1 MLLTQNSTF
10 IIGPVAKILGFIMD
24 AIFELLNLIKIP
36 NIGLS
41 IILFTIVIY
50 LLLLPLTIRQQKFSK
65 LSAKMSPELQAIQ
78 NKYKDKRNDQEAMM
92 AMNSETQAVYAK
104 YGVSPSGTCLPLLIQ
119 MPILF
124 ALYRVIYAIP
134 AYVGRVRDVFVHN
147 DFITNLMNQKGSQEF
162 ISSFKNA
169 AMYTKQFG
177 NEKFT
182 VENTYIDILNQA
194 STAEWQSIAT
204 EYPSLAEDVA
214 YITENLD
221 KYNNFLGLNI
231 ANSPSFTVSQAF
243 DNGQWLLLI
252 GAILIPLLS
261 AVTQWIN
268 VKLMPNSTQTDTK
281 NQTEQQAAMMSSMTM
296 MNYMMPI
303 TSAIFCFTLPAGM
316 GIYWIAGSVVRTI
329 QQIAINKYIDKMDI
343 DKIVEKNKEKY
354 EKKKEKIAEMGGYDL
369 NTMNKYANMRTKNIT
384 SDKEVDYKNNSNLSD
399 KHILTRHTDIEH
411 TNLISKQHG
420 QGAHQQRHRT
430 HQGLAQILEHQL
442 AGVPEEALHHGDDSL
457 QRAAGFN
464 DQQHQVTDHQAAQN
478 TDQRR
483 QQGLEAVTA
492 QQGGFFF
499 FHHTSSFFAP
509 DIYRPSSST
518 VVVLGSSWPT
528 NSPSYITRIRSD
540 TVMTSS
546 SSRETSSTALP
557 ASRWAT
563 ICLWIYSMAP
573 TSRPRVGWTAISSWG
588 ALSISRAMMAFC
600 WLPPDM
606 DRVTVTGPWPLR
618 ISY

>member
-24 AIFELLNLIKIP
+24 AIFEFLNLIKIP

-50 LLLLPLTIRQQKFSK
+50 LLLLPLTIKQQKFSK
-65 LSAKMSPELQAIQ
+65 LSAKMSPEIQAIQ
-78 NKYKDKRNDQEAMM
+78 NKYKDKKNDQAAMM

-104 YGVSPSGTCLPLLIQ
+104 YGVSSTGTCLPLLVQ

-134 AYVGRVRDVFVHN
+134 AYVGRVRDVFTHN
-147 DFITNLMNQKGSQEF
+147 DFIKNLMSQEGSQEF

-177 NEKFT
+177 NEKFN

-204 EYPSLAEDVA
+204 EYPSLADEVA

-221 KYNNFLGLNI
+221 RYNNFLGLNI

-243 DNGQWLLLI
+243 NNGQWLLLI

-261 AVTQWIN
+261 AATQWIN
-268 VKLMPNSTQTDTK
+268 VKLMPNSNQTDTK
-281 NQTEQQAAMMSSMTM
+281 NQTEQQAAMMSSMKM

-329 QQIAINKYIDKMDI
+329 QQIAINKHIDKMDI
-343 DKIVEKNKEKY
+343 DKIVEKNQEKY

-369 NTMNKYANMRTKNIT
+369 NTMNKYASMRTKNIT

-399 KHILTRHTDIEH
+399 KNSLAAKA
-411 TNLISKQHG
+411 NLVREFNEKNSK
-420 QGAHQQRHRT
+420 
-430 HQGLAQILEHQL
+430 
-442 AGVPEEALHHGDDSL
+442 
-457 QRAAGFN
+457 
-464 DQQHQVTDHQAAQN
+464 
-478 TDQRR
+478 
-483 QQGLEAVTA
+483 
-492 QQGGFFF
+492 
-499 FHHTSSFFAP
+499 
-509 DIYRPSSST
+509 
-518 VVVLGSSWPT
+518 
-528 NSPSYITRIRSD
+528 
-540 TVMTSS
+540 
-546 SSRETSSTALP
+546 
-557 ASRWAT
+557 
-563 ICLWIYSMAP
+563 
-573 TSRPRVGWTAISSWG
+573 
-588 ALSISRAMMAFC
+588 
-600 WLPPDM
+600 
-606 DRVTVTGPWPLR
+606 
-618 ISY
+618 